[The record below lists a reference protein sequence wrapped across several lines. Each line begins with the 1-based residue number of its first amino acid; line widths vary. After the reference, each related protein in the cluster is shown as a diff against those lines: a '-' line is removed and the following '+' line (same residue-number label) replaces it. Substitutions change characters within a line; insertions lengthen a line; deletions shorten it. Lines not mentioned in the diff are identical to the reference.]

1 MIDRLD
7 RIISSLS
14 ALHAEADAV
23 IDEYIIFVRQRDG
36 LGGQPLNALRQ
47 CHVDG
52 RAGLAMDMRR
62 ALSLARADLE
72 GTKAPPAN
80 DGPSAASEFHLDS
93 GVTANLNL
101 REAARQLNQR
111 RKSHE

>member
-1 MIDRLD
+1 MMIDRLD

-23 IDEYIIFVRQRDG
+23 IDEYIVFVRQRDG

-52 RAGLAMDMRR
+52 RAGLALDLRR
-62 ALSLARADLE
+62 ALSLARADLANE
-72 GTKAPPAN
+72 KAPPAN
-80 DGPSAASEFHLDS
+80 DGPSVPTLFQLDS
-93 GVTANLNL
+93 GITDNLSP
-101 REAARQLNQR
+101 RQAAAQLKGR
-111 RKSHE
+111 RHG